1 MKRFTAFG
9 LAACFAMMA
18 GQAFAQAGSA
28 ADGRL
33 ETALTAAVV
42 SRVENPIVFSTR
54 DTLFALSLS
63 TDEKPEIYLH
73 ITVGKNGKV
82 KEKMTR
88 VNANHIGANVAPAF
102 VEATK
107 ELRIDRALLAGMSG
121 RDTAVM
127 VTIPLAYQ
135 CVLDTVSRA
144 WPDASL
150 KLQDLNNALVQN
162 SPTYPSNMKIGPD
175 FRPVTP
181 EEIEK
186 GNQLHVMVAYDW
198 AESQYIKT
206 TSSPLWLYMVF
217 IDLPHSEQ

>member
-1 MKRFTAFG
+1 MKRYTAFG

-28 ADGRL
+28 ADGIL
-33 ETALTAAVV
+33 ETALTEAVV
-42 SRVENPIVFSTR
+42 NRVENPIVFSTR
-54 DTLFALSLS
+54 DTLFALSLP

-107 ELRIDRALLAGMSG
+107 ELRIDRALLAGVSG
-121 RDTAVM
+121 RDTALM

-135 CVLDTVSRA
+135 CVLDTVSRE
-144 WPDASL
+144 WPDVEA
-150 KLQDLNNALVQN
+150 KLQKILHRPYLYHEGKIPQKRIERDMESYVSAAFMFSN
-162 SPTYPSNMKIGPD
+162 SDYYDAEPTPIWYYL
-175 FRPVTP
+175 T
-181 EEIEK
+181 
-186 GNQLHVMVAYDW
+186 
-198 AESQYIKT
+198 
-206 TSSPLWLYMVF
+206 F
-217 IDLPHSEQ
+217 IDLPHSEN

>member
-18 GQAFAQAGSA
+18 GQAFAQAGSS

-33 ETALTAAVV
+33 ETALMEAVV

-54 DTLFALSLS
+54 DTLFALSLP

-88 VNANHIGANVAPAF
+88 VNANHLGANVAPVF

-107 ELRIDRALLAGMSG
+107 ELRIDRALLAGISG

-127 VTIPLAYQ
+127 VTIPLDYQ

-144 WPDASL
+144 WPDSEA
-150 KLQDLNNALVQN
+150 KLQ
-162 SPTYPSNMKIGPD
+162 KILHAPYLYYDGA
-175 FRPVTP
+175 FTATP
-181 EEIEK
+181 KRREK
-186 GNQLHVMVAYDW
+186 DMQDWTDW
-198 AESQYIKT
+198 AFY
-206 TSSPLWLYMVF
+206 SSKSEYYDSEPTPIWYYLTF
-217 IDLPHSEQ
+217 IDLPHSEN

>member
-33 ETALTAAVV
+33 ETALTEAVV

-54 DTLFALSLS
+54 DTLFALSLP

-107 ELRIDRALLAGMSG
+107 ELRIDRTLLAGMSG

-135 CVLDTVSRA
+135 CVLDTVSRE
-144 WPDASL
+144 WPDVEA
-150 KLQDLNNALVQN
+150 KLQ
-162 SPTYPSNMKIGPD
+162 KILH
-175 FRPVTP
+175 RPFLYYDGVSAVTP
-181 EEIEK
+181 KRRERDMERSISAAFMFS
-186 GNQLHVMVAYDW
+186 NSDYHD
-198 AESQYIKT
+198 AEPTPIWYYLT
-206 TSSPLWLYMVF
+206 F
-217 IDLPHSEQ
+217 IDTKE

>member
-33 ETALTAAVV
+33 ETALMEAVV

-54 DTLFALSLS
+54 DTLFALSLP

-135 CVLDTVSRA
+135 CVLDTVSKA
-144 WPDASL
+144 WPDASE
-150 KLQDLNNALVQN
+150 KALNVLYRPYTYFEHPKVPLNTRATREETMEGWARGGYSSAL
-162 SPTYPSNMKIGPD
+162 SSYRLSEPTPIWY
-175 FRPVTP
+175 
-181 EEIEK
+181 
-186 GNQLHVMVAYDW
+186 
-198 AESQYIKT
+198 
-206 TSSPLWLYMVF
+206 YMAF
-217 IDLPHSEQ
+217 IANKE